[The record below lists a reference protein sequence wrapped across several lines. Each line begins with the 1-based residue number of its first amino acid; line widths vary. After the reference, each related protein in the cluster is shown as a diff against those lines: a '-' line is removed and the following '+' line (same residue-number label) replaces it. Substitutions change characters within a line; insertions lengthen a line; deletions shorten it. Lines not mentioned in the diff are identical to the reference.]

1 MIKKWNKV
9 QLGLMLI
16 ALPFVATAA
25 ASAHQW
31 ISSSAPIE
39 APQSVSEQ
47 VSADRIH
54 QITLNSTGGIEGR
67 IMTLTTA
74 DGEGLADL
82 KVYFVR
88 NGEVVKQAST
98 DASGTFRIGNM
109 SEGAYSFVATGKSG
123 FAAYG
128 VNVVANDGVA
138 TVNAMEAAA
147 VSPRFSAVKEIL
159 TNNLPEQIAAEILE
173 GESNITSEL
182 VGANRIQLQDGNL
195 VGSIVPLFGEIA
207 NVEGTQVHII
217 KGDEQIAQVQADVN
231 GAFSVANLEP
241 GVYDFVAAGPT
252 GIAAVSFQAIDAEG
266 EIAASVMDSDEIPVA
281 IEPAAAA
288 AALPF
293 QGSGSSI
300 GGPAPFVSGPA
311 PISAD
316 IPFDTA
322 SSLNV
327 CTTCQADAGFVGSS
341 IGSDVVYDQG
351 YEVGEP
357 IQYASESVSCGGA
370 CGSSCGTCGDF
381 SNFSSCNTCG
391 GGGAA
396 ATGGRGGLFGG
407 RGGLLGGRSG
417 GLLGGGGAGLSRLA
431 LLGGLAA
438 AVAIPIAIGD
448 DDDDGYPGYCRCFSK
463 HALRVC
469 KQVDYKRSHF
479 DFRGGFFH
487 ALISFLGPSWRHV

>member
-16 ALPFVATAA
+16 ALPFIATAA

-39 APQSVSEQ
+39 APQQVSER

-67 IMTLTTA
+67 ITTLTTE
-74 DGEGLADL
+74 DSEGLADL

-88 NGEVVKQAST
+88 NGDVVKQALT
-98 DASGTFRIGNM
+98 DASGTFRIDNM

-128 VNVVANDGVA
+128 VNVVANDGVS

-147 VSPRFSAVKEIL
+147 VSPRFSAVKDIL
-159 TNNLPEQIAAEILE
+159 RNNLPEQVAAEILA
-173 GESNITSEL
+173 GDSNITAEL

-195 VGSIVPLFGEIA
+195 VGSIVPLFGEIS

-217 KGDEQIAQVQADVN
+217 SGDKQIAQVQADAN
-231 GAFSVANLEP
+231 GAFSVADLEP

-252 GIAAVSFQAIDAEG
+252 GIAAVSFQAIDSEG

-293 QGSGSSI
+293 QGSGSVI
-300 GGPAPFVSGPA
+300 SGPA

-327 CTTCQADAGFVGSS
+327 CTTCQADAGFVGESY
-341 IGSDVVYDQG
+341 GSDVVYDQG

-370 CGSSCGTCGDF
+370 CGSSCGSAGDF
-381 SNFSSCNTCG
+381 SNFSSCNSCSG
-391 GGGAA
+391 GAAGGGAA
-396 ATGGRGGLFGG
+396 GGGGLFGG
-407 RGGLLGGRSG
+407 R
-417 GLLGGGGAGLSRLA
+417 LGGGGLFGGGSSALRRLA
-431 LLGGLAA
+431 LLGGIGAA
-438 AVAIPIAIGD
+438 IAISVSD
-448 DDDDGYPGYCRCFSK
+448 DDEASP
-463 HALRVC
+463 
-469 KQVDYKRSHF
+469 
-479 DFRGGFFH
+479 
-487 ALISFLGPSWRHV
+487 ITP